1 MRELTS
7 LVAAGLGGAPPHVV
21 GIGGAVAVGK
31 STIARELASDF
42 AARGRRI
49 DVVPT
54 DAFLFP
60 NAVLAEHELLYRKG
74 FPETYDWDAVV
85 SFVDAVKSGRGS
97 FEVPVYSHTIYD
109 IVPGQTTSISE
120 PDLVFLEGVTA
131 LQSRVAGKLDAA
143 IYIDAE
149 ESDVKRWF
157 VDRFVTL
164 VDEARSGAE
173 SFYRIF
179 AAMGDDE
186 VRRIARDTW
195 DGINGPNLDEHIAST
210 RANAS
215 ILVVKGADH
224 EITTVT
230 ALR

>member
-1 MRELTS
+1 MSDLAS
-7 LVAAGLGGAPPHVV
+7 LVAAALGSPPPHVV
-21 GIGGAVAVGK
+21 GVGGAVAVGK

-42 AARGRRI
+42 AARGRRV
-49 DVVPT
+49 DVVAT

-60 NAVLAEHELLYRKG
+60 NAVLAERELTYRKG
-74 FPETYDWDAVV
+74 FPETYDWDAVAA
-85 SFVDAVKSGRGS
+85 FVDAVKSGTGS
-97 FEVPVYSHTIYD
+97 VEVPVYSHTIYD
-109 IVPGQTTSISE
+109 IVPEQTTVINE
-120 PDLVFLEGVTA
+120 ADLVVLEGVTA

-143 IYIDAE
+143 IYIDAD

-179 AAMGDDE
+179 AAMSDDE
-186 VRRIARDTW
+186 VRHVASDTW
-195 DGINGPNLDEHIAST
+195 EGINGPNLHEHIEPT

-215 ILVVKGADH
+215 IVVVKGPGH
-224 EITTVT
+224 EIVSVR